1 MKTENEKSKV
11 LSIISI
17 VLIVILAVILL
28 ANFTIIIKGTLNPE
42 EPPSLFGVTPLVVLT
57 GSMEGEAVD
66 SFPEGTLILVRDAKE
81 MDLNTGDVIAF
92 FDPASKN
99 GAITTHRITEVIKGE
114 NGVSYK
120 TQGDANNAEDELAV
134 PCTAVIGK
142 YWFHIEGVGSFA
154 MFLQEPVGMLLFIGL
169 PTLAFLI
176 YEFLRRKISADKR
189 NSKTAELEA
198 EIERLR
204 ALAREHEE
212 KTEENTTKIHQD

>member
-1 MKTENEKSKV
+1 MKTENVKSRV

-17 VLIVILAVILL
+17 VMIVILAVILL
-28 ANFTIIIKGTLNPE
+28 ANFTIIIKGTLNPDK
-42 EPPSLFGVTPLVVLT
+42 PPSLFGVTPLVVMT
-57 GSMEGEAVD
+57 GSMEGDAVD
-66 SFPEGTLILVRDAKE
+66 SFPEGTLILVKDAE
-81 MDLNTGDVIAF
+81 EIDLNAGDVIAF
-92 FDPASKN
+92 FDPASKK
-99 GAITTHRITEVIKGE
+99 GAITTHRITEVINGE
-114 NGVSYK
+114 SSTSYK

-134 PCTAVIGK
+134 PHTAVIGK
-142 YWFHIEGVGSFA
+142 YWFHIEGVGRFA

-176 YEFLRRKISADKR
+176 YEFLRRKINADKR

-212 KTEENTTKIHQD
+212 KSEENKTN